1 LKTEKDGRKRRR
13 LLDRGFK
20 PLPPADEGDEEEPKD
35 PEIEEDPEDFEKGE
49 HEKDVMKGVLA
60 SSGALVI
67 DGNWR
72 DVNEEVVTL
81 GLEEILVESRRV
93 PEIVIHL
100 VCSAENTAGRMINE
114 EKIKVEYEKQLK
126 QLEEEIAK
134 ERAEARTAKE
144 EEL

>member
-1 LKTEKDGRKRRR
+1 
-13 LLDRGFK
+13 
-20 PLPPADEGDEEEPKD
+20 
-35 PEIEEDPEDFEKGE
+35 
-49 HEKDVMKGVLA
+49 
-60 SSGALVI
+60 
-67 DGNWR
+67 
-72 DVNEEVVTL
+72 VTL

-114 EKIKVEYEKQLK
+114 DKIKVEYEKQLK